1 MRRREGESTLGLWLP
16 LAMASVVQTIAG
28 LFGSPPKASEILAR
42 WMLPHLS
49 EAMRREEEQAR
60 ADGLGRWIEDIEKR
74 FGKREEED
82 GRQEHTTDT

>member
-28 LFGSPPKASEILAR
+28 LFGSPPKASEILAG
-42 WMLPHLS
+42 WMLPHLAD
-49 EAMRREEEQAR
+49 AMRREEEKAR
-60 ADGLGRWIEDIEKR
+60 ADGLGRWIEDIERR
-74 FGKREEED
+74 FGGQED